1 VEKHV
6 VVGVDGDFRVRESIV
21 RLAESAGYAPL
32 VFPSAEALLQ
42 SGALREA
49 ACLITDVRMPGMD
62 GLELLRRV
70 SAELMPRGPWWNG
83 MGNLARG
90 ARSEHDE
97 ESHARQ
103 AMVVVFLGAIVP
115 SQSLT
120 SVAAMKCLVASAPEK
135 GQARP
140 RRRDCE
146 VIANRAEPG
155 KIQKL

>member
-1 VEKHV
+1 M
-6 VVGVDGDFRVRESIV
+6 VGVDGDFRVRESIV

-115 SQSLT
+115 
-120 SVAAMKCLVASAPEK
+120 V
-135 GQARP
+135 
-140 RRRDCE
+140 
-146 VIANRAEPG
+146 AEPDLG
-155 KIQKL
+155 CGDEMLGGECARKGPSSTPPERL